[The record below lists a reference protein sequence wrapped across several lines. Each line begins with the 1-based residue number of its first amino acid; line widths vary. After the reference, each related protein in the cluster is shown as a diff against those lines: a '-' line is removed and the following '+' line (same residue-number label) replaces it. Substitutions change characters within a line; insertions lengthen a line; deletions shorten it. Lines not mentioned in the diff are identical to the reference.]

1 MAIVRVQ
8 GGKDGVAEYLRDGLK
23 KDRLFSR
30 DQMDKRVTLAGDL
43 DVTDEIIKSLDF
55 KENYHHVTISF
66 KEDYVSQEDLQK
78 AVKEFERFLKAAY
91 KDEEINFYAEA
102 HIPKIKSYKSKSG
115 ELVIRKPH
123 IHIVIPNVN
132 MLTGKYIEPF
142 GYIENNTHYIDSFQ
156 ELLNQKNGFASP
168 KDNRRNTMN
177 NESAVIDRNKIDI
190 FDRSVVEKNDI
201 LELIVDEKIKTYQD
215 LKNHLN
221 DVGVCKVRNKGKNT
235 EYLNVKFPHETKGIN
250 LKEFCFS
257 KEFIE
262 EYSHEDKIDFLQD
275 RAEERYIEKKEA
287 YSSKKSKSYEELQ
300 KEWFETRAKELKYI
314 NNKTKAAEIYKTLN
328 QAERIEFLAQKEK
341 EFYEKHDLKSEIE
354 KEVRGVTMD
363 DIKQDLENN
372 KEIKDV
378 RFKKNNAL
386 KRADAG
392 LYKSASVLFG
402 RELEAENSNDM
413 RALSESGLVSEFKR
427 IEELLSS
434 NEVSQLDGQGR
445 DESYNQM
452 RWSDDGNHRDES
464 SSEKIVSHER
474 KKVENLAAQKLH
486 DFYEKKSLENLEI
499 KGDLIL
505 NAYHKL
511 QQEKGVMPSKIKY
524 DEIEKSLFINS
535 VSPRRIGLKEFL
547 SQEMNLS
554 SKEIQDLQER
564 INIIEQEVYYKGNKM
579 AINVNIKLNNRN
591 PQKVDYYQMGKEDV
605 AGRFTGVV
613 HDRASQFD
621 TARAYVINDK
631 VVSLEEFRT
640 SQKEMFNEIAD
651 KTAELFSTKTT
662 IRYQDTLRMDV
673 MNTEVNLTDRGKV
686 YAHSQF
692 NMRDM
697 TPVEMGVTRFDKKLD
712 KNFFTIAKE
721 FITMKE
727 FRDNFKVKV
736 HEFKERVKSI
746 ITSRPELAAS
756 NVAMAIQLKQLQQDL
771 HLAKTYLAAQEI
783 ASKQLAAQ
791 AQLAKPREQVQQQDQ
806 NQEKDPNEMTFKE
819 VFSKVRDL
827 GDVFE
832 NARDGVEFVGSE
844 EFKDKRNT
852 AIELISNLNKSP
864 ELAKLSEQEIG
875 ELNYGQAKAV
885 NIMLNKGIPVENVS
899 SVDKFLD
906 VLKEVKNICEANVN
920 LDFSEVLN
928 HTLDRLAEQSM
939 TKEQRAENEA
949 EQDGGME
956 RG

>member
-1 MAIVRVQ
+1 MVVTINR
-8 GGKDGVAEYLRDGLK
+8 GSKGIREYLEHGRK
-23 KDRLFSR
+23 KDRDFSR
-30 DQMDKRVTLAGDL
+30 EELDRRVVIDGDL
-43 DVTDEIIKSLDF
+43 DITDSIIQSIDNQSTKY
-55 KENYHHVTISF
+55 YHFTLSF
-66 KEDYVSQEDLQK
+66 KEDYVSEEDFK
-78 AVKEFERFLKAAY
+78 MAFEKWKKFTFGAY
-91 KDEEINFYAEA
+91 SDEEYNLYAEI
-102 HIPKIKSYKSKSG
+102 HYPKMKSYTDKKTG
-115 ELVIRKPH
+115 ELKIRKPH
-123 IHIVIPNVN
+123 MHIVVPEVN
-132 MLTGKYIEPF
+132 LLSGERLKPLGFIKAQSLS
-142 GYIENNTHYIDSFQ
+142 YIDAFA
-156 ELLNQKNGFASP
+156 EKFNMENGFASP
-168 KDNRRNTMN
+168 KKNHSNLLKSHNISLREEILSD
-177 NESAVIDRNKIDI
+177 VIKKKID
-190 FDRSVVEKNDI
+190 SYEKFEEY
-201 LELIVDEKIKTYQD
+201 LKEKFE
-215 LKNHLN
+215 
-221 DVGVCKVRNKGKNT
+221 DVKVRNEYSQVRESYFNIRPEYHKKGTNLNDYVFSKDFIENKSLEEKKDFLSESLASE
-235 EYLNVKFPHETKGIN
+235 EYLEKDLSREIDKTK
-250 LKEFCFS
+250 LKE
-257 KEFIE
+257 
-262 EYSHEDKIDFLQD
+262 YSGMLDYWDEIK
-275 RAEERYIEKKEA
+275 
-287 YSSKKSKSYEELQ
+287 
-300 KEWFETRAKELKYI
+300 AKEIKYI
-314 NNKTKAAEIYKTLN
+314 SQNTTFYKKVYKNLSNAEKIEVLN
-328 QAERIEFLAQKEK
+328 QREK
-341 EFYEKHDLKSEIE
+341 QFYEKHDLESEIK
-354 KEVRGVTMD
+354 KEVRGITMD
-363 DIKQDLENN
+363 DIKQEQDKN
-372 KEIKDV
+372 KEIEDV

-402 RELEAENSNDM
+402 RELKAENSNDM
-413 RALSESGLVSEFKR
+413 RALSESGLVSGCKR
-427 IEELLSS
+427 VKELLSS

-452 RWSDDGNHRDES
+452 RWSDDGNHRNES
-464 SSEKIVSHER
+464 SSGKIVSHER
-474 KKVENLAAQKLH
+474 KLKVENLAAQKLH

-505 NAYHKL
+505 NTYDILSK
-511 QQEKGVMPSKIKY
+511 EKGVMSNKIKY
-524 DEIEKSLFINS
+524 DEVEKSLFINS
-535 VSPRRIGLKEFL
+535 VSPRRIGVLEFL

-554 SKEIQDLQER
+554 ANEIQDLQNR
-564 INIIEQEVYYKGNKM
+564 IYEIEIYHKENKM

-591 PQKVDYYQMGKEDV
+591 PQKVDYYQMGREDV
-605 AGRFTGVV
+605 AGRFTGVI

-621 TARAYVINDK
+621 TARAFIVNDK
-631 VVSLEEFRT
+631 CVSLEEFKT

-651 KTAELFSTKTT
+651 KTAELFNQKTS

-673 MNTEVNLTDRGKV
+673 MNTEVSLTDRGKV

-721 FITMKE
+721 WITAKE

-791 AQLAKPREQVQQQDQ
+791 AQLAKPQEQVQQQDQ
-806 NQEKDPNEMTFKE
+806 EKEKDPNEMSFKE

-852 AIELISNLNKSP
+852 AMELISNLNKSP
-864 ELAKLSEQEIG
+864 ELAKLSEQEVT

-885 NIMLNKGIPVENVS
+885 NIMFDKGIPVENIS
-899 SVDKFLD
+899 GVDKFLET
-906 VLKEVKNICEANVN
+906 LKQVKNICDLNVN

-928 HTLDRLAEQSM
+928 HTLDKLAEQSM
-939 TKEQRAENEA
+939 SKEQIANKQA